1 LFIVFFS
8 FKNSSK
14 HERQS
19 LLDSSIIQLPKSM
32 QQNNESLFMTSIE
45 KARIRNETLLKVIF
59 YYDFYFFLNDYLF
72 YSLFKN

>member
-1 LFIVFFS
+1 
-8 FKNSSK
+8 
-14 HERQS
+14 
-19 LLDSSIIQLPKSM
+19 M